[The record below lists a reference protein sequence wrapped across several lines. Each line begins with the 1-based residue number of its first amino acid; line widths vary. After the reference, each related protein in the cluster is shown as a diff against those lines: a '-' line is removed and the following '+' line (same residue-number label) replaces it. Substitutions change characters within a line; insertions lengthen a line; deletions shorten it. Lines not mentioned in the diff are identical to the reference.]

1 MRDRSAS
8 LYCSLCVLQQAYP
21 KGQSSS
27 SSRSGSIRLL
37 TRSSTCVGGRR
48 EWPSSTDSTSGD
60 TGRWVLA
67 DRVGTTIQESFC
79 SVNNTGLRAVFFA
92 SLSSRPGPGPVF
104 SVFFFSQQIVLTSHR
119 SSFLYMA
126 GLHTGMGPAM
136 QFVHSC
142 TAVESRRQYTGEGK

>member
-60 TGRWVLA
+60 TGPWVLA
-67 DRVGTTIQESFC
+67 DCIPYRNHSVLSTILDSELFC
-79 SVNNTGLRAVFFA
+79 FA